1 MQSETMNM
9 INGRTLSKSGIA
21 AGLLSLLLVSIAAWG
36 CAESNA
42 GDTAASPWNVP
53 ELKERAPGLDAGDFG
68 IVKRQAESF
77 RSVLKSDPG
86 NLKGLVGLAQIFM
99 YEARVT
105 GDHPYYYAA
114 AQDLL
119 GRAVAAHP
127 DDYQAVISS
136 ASVLLSLHRFGEA
149 LPLAQKAVA
158 LAPEAA
164 AGYGAL
170 ADAYVELGQY
180 GEAVKA
186 ADRMT
191 ALRPDLKSYSRVS
204 YLREIHGDMQG
215 GKEAMKLAVS
225 AGAPGSEEKA
235 WTQTALGNLYLEEGK
250 VESAEREFRMAALER
265 RNYPF
270 ALAGLARVR
279 LAQGSE
285 GEALALLDSA
295 IALAAEFSFVELK
308 AEILRAAGNAAA
320 ADSLVAEV
328 RTMLAEDE
336 ASGHRMDRETA
347 LLLVAHGIGTE
358 EAVARARAELERR
371 PDNIDAQHA
380 MAYVLFR
387 AGEMEEAKLYMDRA
401 LRLGTRNATLTA
413 HAALIEEG
421 LGNRRQADRL
431 AQRLKGRSAALS
443 SLLKKA
449 MEEKWEL

>member
-1 MQSETMNM
+1 MRTETMNKRM
-9 INGRTLSKSGIA
+9 LPFD
-21 AGLLSLLLVSIAAWG
+21 AGYATSLFSLLLFAIAFWG

-42 GDTAASPWNVP
+42 GDTTASPWNVP

-68 IVKRQAESF
+68 IVKKQAESF
-77 RSVLKSDPG
+77 RAVLKSDPG

-105 GDHPYYYAA
+105 GDHPYYYPAA
-114 AQDLL
+114 EDLL
-119 GRAVAAHP
+119 SHAVAAHP
-127 DDYQAVISS
+127 DDYEAVISM

-158 LAPEAA
+158 LAPDAA

-170 ADAYVELGQY
+170 VDAYVELGQY

-186 ADRMT
+186 ADRMA
-191 ALRPDLKSYSRVS
+191 ALRPDLKSYSRIS
-204 YLREIHGDMQG
+204 YLREIHGDAEG
-215 GKEAMKLAVS
+215 AIEAMRLAVS

-235 WTQTALGNLYLEEGK
+235 WAQSALGTLYLENGDA
-250 VESAEREFRMAALER
+250 ESAEREFRMAALER

-279 LAQGSE
+279 LAQEKE

-295 IALAAEFSFVELK
+295 VALAAEFSFVELK

-328 RTMLAEDE
+328 RVMLAEDE

-347 LLLVAHGIGTE
+347 LLLAAHGIETGD
-358 EAVARARAELERR
+358 AVARAGAELERR
-371 PDNIDAQHA
+371 PDNIDAQHT

-387 AGEMEEAKLYMDRA
+387 AGKMEEAKLYADKASRM
-401 LRLGTRNATLTA
+401 GTRNATLTA
-413 HAALIEEG
+413 HAALIEQG
-421 LGNRRQADRL
+421 LGNDREAARL
-431 AQRLKGRSAALS
+431 ARTLKGRSAALS
-443 SLLKKA
+443 PLLKKE